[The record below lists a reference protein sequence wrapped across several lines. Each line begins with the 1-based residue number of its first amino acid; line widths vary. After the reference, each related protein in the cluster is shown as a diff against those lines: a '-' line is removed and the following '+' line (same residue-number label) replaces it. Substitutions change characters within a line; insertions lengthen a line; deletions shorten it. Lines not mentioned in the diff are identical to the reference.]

1 MVSIIGQN
9 TFFFFLPLKSFS
21 DLRGFSFE
29 PKSKDVHRI
38 IALTQATFVNKVNGD
53 HMNHR
58 TLFFI
63 LLFLI
68 MQPISAIGQNPE
80 RQPEIQDPPD
90 CITIDGRT
98 YKMSPE
104 FKIPP
109 GIDIDSPVKLI
120 FTNDTHELLSIERLI
135 EDNTIGGSL
144 EYHFGIVNAISKP
157 GIDLSYR
164 VYVDGVGYLFTSD
177 TQIDEKAGFLE
188 KYASVALVTRN
199 GAAVSCRVIS
209 SNTAI
214 PDKNIFWGEVE
225 KIRKNTDTAEI
236 TINGITHLI
245 TNDTEAIGNVLT
257 QGNWVFGYEVGDITR
272 FISVITEKFPDPNET
287 APFQG
292 IVSFISEPRDDGTFY
307 ITVADA
313 TMRVTPDAA
322 ASSGIAIGDYVS
334 GYRFDGDALLIN
346 KHEPIMDQS
355 GMDPF
360 LYAGVISRIAVNA
373 FQIDDVIIDYDDR
386 TTINGRFEEGKYALE
401 SGTGD
406 YAEMV
411 FIIPDSYSDYSYH
424 AVSGVIT
431 GIGAE
436 NSEGRRSIRLDEDI
450 FYLTRDSI
458 SGKNLSYDEIGTAL
472 YRGTRQIS
480 IMDVLEKPVDRGVRF
495 SGRISASVINGSESP
510 ATITVGGAVYTVPL
524 TAGLS
529 GFSDLSRLHTG
540 ARVEGYAYDNEV
552 IAVRLIKGA
561 GLLGI
566 LNPPWLEY
574 AAAGGT
580 AVLLFVWIIM
590 RASANRST
598 WHTGAFDIGSG
609 DMIILDEGNGQ
620 VNSYTIDRKLFDFL
634 TALDEKTVSVKVRKG
649 RIIEIR

>member
-1 MVSIIGQN
+1 
-9 TFFFFLPLKSFS
+9 
-21 DLRGFSFE
+21 
-29 PKSKDVHRI
+29 
-38 IALTQATFVNKVNGD
+38 
-53 HMNHR
+53 
-58 TLFFI
+58 
-63 LLFLI
+63 

-80 RQPEIQDPPD
+80 RQPEYQLSSD

-104 FKIPP
+104 FRIPS
-109 GIDIDSPVKLI
+109 GIDIDSPVKLN
-120 FTNDTHELLSIERLI
+120 FTDDTHELLSIERLI
-135 EDNTIGGSL
+135 EDDSNSGNL

-157 GIDLSYR
+157 GIDLTYR
-164 VYVDGVGYLFTSD
+164 VYVDGVGYLFNSD
-177 TQIDEKAGFLE
+177 TRIDERAGFLE
-188 KYASVALVTRN
+188 KYSSIALVTRN

-214 PDKNIFWGEVE
+214 PDSNIFWGEVE
-225 KIRKNTDTAEI
+225 KIRRDDDAAEI
-236 TINGITHLI
+236 TVSGITHEI
-245 TNDTEAIGNVLT
+245 SDKTETIGNVLT
-257 QGNWVFGYEVGDITR
+257 PGIWVFGYEIGGKVS
-272 FISVITEKFPDPNET
+272 FISVISDVFPDPDEIT
-287 APFQG
+287 AFSG
-292 IVSFISEPRDDGTFY
+292 IVSFLSESREDGTFY
-307 ITVADA
+307 IKADDD
-313 TMRVTPDAA
+313 TMRITPQSM
-322 ASSGIAIGDYVS
+322 ASPDITVGDYVS
-334 GYRFDGDALLIN
+334 GYRLDGDVLLIN
-346 KHEPIMDQS
+346 KHEASDDQTGPDS
-355 GMDPF
+355 F

-373 FQIDDVIIDYDDR
+373 FQINDVIIDYDAG
-386 TTINGRFEEGKYALE
+386 TKINGRFEEGKYALVFR
-401 SGTGD
+401 TGD
-406 YAEMV
+406 YAEVV
-411 FIIPDSYSDYSYH
+411 FMIPDSYSDYAYH

-450 FYLTRDSI
+450 YYLTGDSI

-480 IMDVLEKPVDRGVRF
+480 IMDVLEKPVDKGVRF
-495 SGRISASVINGSESP
+495 SGRISASVINGSESQ
-510 ATITVGGAVYTVPL
+510 ATVTVNGAEYTVPL

-529 GFSDLSRLHTG
+529 GFSDITRLHPG
-540 ARVEGYAYDNEV
+540 AMVEGYAYENEV

-574 AAAGGT
+574 AAAGGIT
-580 AVLLFVWIIM
+580 VLLLIWIIM
-590 RASANRST
+590 RAAANRST
-598 WHTGAFDIGSG
+598 WHTGAFDIGSA